1 MAYLRPNTTIF
12 MQNNGEPI
20 YSIIEKIAFR
30 KYWGKKKDK
39 NTGQWV
45 RARKSMPFAVC
56 SVSMSSDSDIPI
68 GAKFLIPG
76 YQLRNVTMKGEK
88 ILCFHDKYSAEF
100 AQEYGNDWV
109 RKLIKEEELKL
120 ANKKSDQ

>member
-1 MAYLRPNTTIF
+1 M
-12 MQNNGEPI
+12 PI
-20 YSIIEKIAFR
+20 SAMIEKVAFR
-30 KYWGKKKDK
+30 KYWGKRKDK
-39 NTGQWV
+39 ATGQMV

-100 AQEYGNDWV
+100 AQEYGNEWV
-109 RKLIKEEELKL
+109 KTLIAEEELKIS
-120 ANKKSDQ
+120 KKGD

>member
-12 MQNNGEPI
+12 MQNNGQPI
-20 YSIIEKIAFR
+20 YGIIENVTFR
-30 KYWGKKKDK
+30 RYWGKRKDK
-39 NTGQWV
+39 NTGQMV

-100 AQEYGNDWV
+100 AQEYGNEWV
-109 RKLIKEEELKL
+109 KTLIAEEELKIS
-120 ANKKSDQ
+120 KKGDQ

>member
-1 MAYLRPNTTIF
+1 MAYLKPETTIF
-12 MQNNGEPI
+12 MQNNGQAI
-20 YSIIEKIAFR
+20 YGIIENVTFR
-30 KYWGKKKDK
+30 RYWGKRKDK
-39 NTGQWV
+39 NTGQMV

-56 SVSMSSDSDIPI
+56 TVSMSSDSDIPI

-100 AQEYGNDWV
+100 AQEYGNQWV
-109 RKLIKEEELKL
+109 RRLIAEEELKL
-120 ANKKSDQ
+120 TKKG

>member
-1 MAYLRPNTTIF
+1 M
-12 MQNNGEPI
+12 
-20 YSIIEKIAFR
+20 
-30 KYWGKKKDK
+30 
-39 NTGQWV
+39 V

-88 ILCFHDKYSAEF
+88 ILCFHDKYAVEF
-100 AQEYGNDWV
+100 AQEYGNEWV
-109 RKLIKEEELKL
+109 KTLIAEEELKL
-120 ANKKSDQ
+120 SKKGDQ

>member
-12 MQNNGEPI
+12 MQNNGQPI
-20 YSIIEKIAFR
+20 YSIIEKITFR
-30 KYWGKKKDK
+30 KYWGKRKDK
-39 NTGQWV
+39 
-45 RARKSMPFAVC
+45 
-56 SVSMSSDSDIPI
+56 

-100 AQEYGNDWV
+100 AQEYGNEWV
-109 RKLIKEEELKL
+109 KTLIAEEELKIS
-120 ANKKSDQ
+120 KK

>member
-12 MQNNGEPI
+12 MQNNGQAI
-20 YSIIEKIAFR
+20 YGIIENVTFR
-30 KYWGKKKDK
+30 RYWGKRKDK
-39 NTGQWV
+39 NTGQMV

-100 AQEYGNDWV
+100 AQEYGNEWV
-109 RKLIKEEELKL
+109 KTLIAEEELKIS
-120 ANKKSDQ
+120 KKGDQ